1 MQTLPSSGATRCGYF
16 PILTPLLSLAV
27 EFLLP
32 LPVAGIAIILLLIP
46 SGLAV
51 LLAGLAE
58 GRQSVSALLKKLL
71 QWDNNVKWYA
81 LAIGLPFLII
91 LAAAVV
97 AYFLRQVRFRPASP
111 PCSLANHFQCRLYPV
126 ERYARRGGLAGL
138 CSTQAADPALGVGFR
153 GDHRHPWGILH
164 IGIAILS
171 GRPWL
176 PSFLIPFGLS
186 MVITWMF
193 VHTRSSVTLAMVLH
207 FVFNF
212 SLPIHPGRIH
222 SDWPGALVGS
232 DHFPFAGSWVGACFR
247 PQPAARACLQTTA
260 VDAG

>member
-1 MQTLPSSGATRCGYF
+1 M
-16 PILTPLLSLAV
+16 
-27 EFLLP
+27 
-32 LPVAGIAIILLLIP
+32 LLIP

-97 AYFLRQVRFRPASP
+97 AYLLGWSDSVRLRLPAASQIIFNAVFILLNVTLEEVGWRGYALP
-111 PCSLANHFQCRLYPV
+111 RLLT
-126 ERYARRGGLAGL
+126 RR
-138 CSTQAADPALGVGFR
+138 SALVSGVIIGI
-153 GDHRHPWGILH
+153 PWGILH

-212 SLPIHPGRIH
+212 SPQFILEKSIATGQALWLEAII
-222 SDWPGALVGS
+222 SLSLALGLALVLG
-232 DHFPFAGSWVGACFR
+232 PNLQRR
-247 PQPAARACLQTTA
+247 PAVQTTA